1 MLAMEAIYDSEI
13 LGSLYLRN
21 YTQKFKMTSLTMEA
35 RISEGLKK
43 LDLLGRQTLKFLMNL
58 LSVISAS
65 DLSRLKLEMIGSFML
80 IAILLKSLAELLSEV
95 NSWCK
100 MVFSM
105 NSSILNLKLMGGLEV
120 SWDKMSG

>member
-1 MLAMEAIYDSEI
+1 MEAIYDSEI

-35 RISEGLKK
+35 RISEALKK

-65 DLSRLKLEMIGSFML
+65 DLSKSKLEMIGSFML
-80 IAILLKSLAELLSEV
+80 IAILPKSLVELLSEV